1 MYYQRLKDL
10 REDKD
15 LKQQDIGDI
24 LGISQ
29 QQYHLYESGKREMPF
44 HLIIQLADFYNVS
57 LDYIA
62 DRTTDQKSIYAPELF
77 SENPQLSSEE
87 NSIINKYRML
97 DEKSKGKLIERLDML
112 GTDE

>member
-15 LKQQDIGDI
+15 LKQYH
-24 LGISQ
+24 ISDLLHITR
-29 QQYHLYESGKREMPF
+29 QQYQIYESGKREIPF
-44 HLIIQLADFYNVS
+44 HMAIKLADYYDVS

-62 DRTTDQKSIYAPELF
+62 GRTNNKKGMYIPEL
-77 SENPQLSSEE
+77 SPEE
-87 NSIINKYRML
+87 NKIINKYRML

-112 GTDE
+112 SNEE